1 MDWPGCESVG
11 GRRVCLRRLQ
21 AEDRALLQDF
31 LAQIDSYD
39 LQMRFFAGFR
49 SVPPTLL
56 DFLMRI
62 DREHRTVLV
71 AIDDRS
77 HGQAHILAVAHATAH
92 PRGETPH
99 IALRFRARLNANGS
113 DPPRPHRTIRR

>member
-1 MDWPGCESVG
+1 MDGPGCESG
-11 GRRVCLRRLQ
+11 APGLTSGEGAEIIHCSGRRVCLRRLQ
-21 AEDRALLQDF
+21 AEDRPLLQDF

-71 AIDDRS
+71 AIDD
-77 HGQAHILAVAHATAH
+77 
-92 PRGETPH
+92 
-99 IALRFRARLNANGS
+99 
-113 DPPRPHRTIRR
+113 

>member
-1 MDWPGCESVG
+1 MDGPGCESVG

-21 AEDRALLQDF
+21 AEDRPLLQDF
-31 LAQIDSYD
+31 LAQIDPYD

-71 AIDDRS
+71 TIDDRS
-77 HGQAHILAVAHATAH
+77 RSEEHTSELQSHSDLVC
-92 PRGETPH
+92 
-99 IALRFRARLNANGS
+99 RLLLEKKKKK
-113 DPPRPHRTIRR
+113 IK